1 MSKIS
6 PPSQELLSTLAKPSS
21 AYTRRAWLA
30 MGGLA
35 AFMLLYF
42 GLAAWFLLTAYRL
55 SFGSGNTSN
64 NAFWGW
70 VVALCSTLLAVFMLK
85 GFFFI
90 RRGGD
95 SGALEITAA
104 QQPRLFEFLNKLADE
119 AGAPRAHRVYLSAR
133 VNAAV
138 FYDLSII
145 NLFFPSKKNLEIGL
159 GLVNVLNRGELKA
172 VLAHEFGHFAQRAM
186 AVGRWVY
193 IAQQIAANLVA
204 RRDAWDKFLN
214 AWSQLDF
221 RIAWVAWSLRLV
233 VWAIRSLVDTA
244 FSLVVMIQRA
254 LSREMEMQADLVAVS
269 LTGSDAL
276 IHALHLLQS
285 ADDSWGRAASFAM
298 DEKARDRVTPDLFAL
313 QSYLMEKMALLLN
326 DANYAKVPPLP
337 TIQTEGHRVF
347 KAEMARPPQ
356 MWLTHPLNHEREEN
370 AKRHYVAAV
379 IDDGCAW
386 EMFDEV
392 HSLREQVTAK
402 FMDADASKLVS
413 NEELL
418 KALDIQFNREHLKS
432 QYRGVYY
439 GRSPVR
445 AAVRCADLVDE
456 NRVFVMEDLDLLYPE
471 SLRRAIEQRGQ
482 LEKELEQM
490 RAIHAGYL
498 QANQGRISLRGR
510 EIKRNELPQVLKE
523 LEQELAQVEGSLSEH
538 DRLCRSVHFAAAK
551 QVQHGWPNY
560 LQALL
565 SLMHYADHTANNIRD
580 AHGYLNNVIAVETAT
595 SKVTDAGVQR
605 IIDTANSLFYILRD
619 VYAEADQVKLDHI
632 VRQRLEVASWVEALG
647 EFKLCSA
654 TRETINQ
661 WLEVINSWVDQTA
674 NFCSALRLHA
684 LEQLLISESV
694 IARNIRS
701 GKEML
706 PAPEASVVPAQYEL
720 LLPGKERQRQTK
732 LAWWARFQTADGILP
747 AVARFGVAG
756 CIVGAV
762 LGFGGVVG
770 KADLTVYNGLDRV
783 VVVTVAN
790 SKVTVGAL
798 ANTTFQIEPNKRVQ
812 VQTNTLEGELIESF
826 EEEVKGTFSHFVY
839 NVAAASPLI
848 EWTNAYG
855 NAASRPERNL
865 GAPRWT
871 SSSVDVFFAEPP
883 ASVSSKTGGATRDI
897 LTGFGGESATVQ
909 LSLLKDT
916 KQQQHAMEMHARWDG
931 TSSHRILEWFAAS
944 QAQEHFLEWLE
955 TRLKRAPKDT
965 ILLRMLEDTV
975 NADQRPQVCA
985 RIKAL
990 AQAEAKNIDLHYLSD
1005 RCIDNDLERNNAFDR
1020 GHQRWPDNV
1029 WYAYAAAYNE
1039 AERQEWESAL
1049 KNLATVYRNL
1059 PTMRSSIA
1067 MDQMRLTRLLQK
1079 DTPETMRALAGDER
1093 LLQNVLAIELAA
1105 PSESNEVLAYQALYR
1120 GELEKAVSLA
1130 SKTPESMARIVRLAA
1145 ASTGAKESLRKKA
1158 INLSAEEGIDAN
1170 TVWAAVGLALK
1181 EKRDFEMYLQVVKQM
1196 PVAMESGVRTFI
1208 NKLKA
1213 RDLIGAESAL
1223 QGFDPEYRAQLY
1235 SLGVVFL
1242 GQDAPQKWRET
1253 AKRTLFTTERPYFS

>member
-6 PPSQELLSTLAKPSS
+6 PSSQELLSSLAKPSL

-30 MGGLA
+30 MSGLA
-35 AFMLLYF
+35 AFMLLYL

-55 SFGSGNTSN
+55 SFGSGNSSN

-85 GFFFI
+85 GFFFVK
-90 RRGGD
+90 RGGD

-104 QQPRLFEFLNKLADE
+104 QQPRLFEFLNHLADE

-138 FYDLSII
+138 FYDLSIV

-244 FSLVVMIQRA
+244 FGLVVMIQRA

-285 ADDSWGRAASFAM
+285 ADDSWGRAAGFAM
-298 DEKARDRVTPDLFAL
+298 DEKARDRVTPDLFTL
-313 QSYLMEKMALLLN
+313 QSYLRERMALLLN
-326 DANYAKVPPLP
+326 DAGYAKVPPLP
-337 TIQTEGHRVF
+337 AIDADQHRVF
-347 KAEMARPPQ
+347 KAELARPPQ

-386 EMFDEV
+386 DMFDEV
-392 HSLREQVTAK
+392 QSLREQVTAK
-402 FMDADASKLVS
+402 FMDADASKLVP
-413 NEELL
+413 NEVLL
-418 KALDIQFNREHLKS
+418 KVLDIQFNREHLKS

-445 AAVRCADLVDE
+445 AAVSCADLLDV

-471 SLRRAIEQRGQ
+471 SLSVDIEQRGQ
-482 LEKELEQM
+482 LEKELEQL
-490 RAIHAGYL
+490 RAIYAGYL
-498 QANQGRISLRGR
+498 QASQGRINLRGR
-510 EIKRNELPQVLKE
+510 ELKRTELPQVMKE
-523 LEQELAQVEGSLSEH
+523 LEEELKQVEGRLSSH
-538 DRLCRSVHFAAAK
+538 DHLCRSVHYAAAK
-551 QVQHGWPNY
+551 QMQNGWPVY

-565 SLMHYADHTANNIRD
+565 SLIHYADHTANNIRD

-595 SKVTDAGVQR
+595 SKVNEAGLQR
-605 IIDTANSLFYILRD
+605 IIDAANSLFYILRD
-619 VYAEADQVKLDHI
+619 VYAEAGQVNLDHI
-632 VRQRLEVASWVEALG
+632 VRQRLEVVSWVEALG

-661 WLEVINSWVDQTA
+661 WLEVINGWVDQTA
-674 NFCSALRLHA
+674 NVCSALRLHA

-694 IARNIRS
+694 LARNTRL
-701 GKEML
+701 GKEMVA
-706 PAPEASVVPAQYEL
+706 APEAPSVPAQYQL

-732 LAWWARFQTADGILP
+732 LAWWARFQTADGMFP
-747 AVARFGVAG
+747 AIARFGVAG
-756 CIVGAV
+756 GIVGAV

-783 VVVTVAN
+783 VVVTIADQ
-790 SKVTVGAL
+790 KVTVGAL
-798 ANTTFQIEPNKRVQ
+798 ANTTLQIEPNKRMHI
-812 VQTNTLEGELIESF
+812 QTNTLEGELIENF
-826 EEEVKGTFSHFVY
+826 DEEVKGTFSHFVY
-839 NVAAASPLI
+839 NVAAASPLV

-855 NAASRPERNL
+855 NATPRPERNL

-871 SSSVDVFFAEPP
+871 SSSADVFFGDPP

-897 LTGFGGESATVQ
+897 LSGFGGESVATQ
-909 LSLLKDT
+909 MSLLKT
-916 KQQQHAMEMHARWDG
+916 TQQQQHAIEMHARWDG
-931 TSSHRILEWFAAS
+931 TQSRRILDWFS
-944 QAQEHFLEWLE
+944 VAQIQDGFHQWLE
-955 TRLKRAPKDT
+955 ARLQRAPKDT
-965 ILLRMLEDTV
+965 ILLRMLEDSASV
-975 NADQRPQVCA
+975 DVKPQVCA
-985 RIKAL
+985 RVRGL
-990 AQAEAKNIDLHYLSD
+990 AKLDEENFDLQYLSD
-1005 RCIDNDLERNNAFDR
+1005 RCIDNEADRNIAFDR
-1020 GHQRWPDNV
+1020 GHQRWPKNV

-1039 AERQEWESAL
+1039 AEHEQWESAL
-1049 KNLATVYRNL
+1049 KNLVAVYRDL
-1059 PTMRSSIA
+1059 PVMRNSIA
-1067 MDQMRLTRLLQK
+1067 MDQMRMTRVLQK
-1079 DTPETMRALAGDER
+1079 DTPENMQALAGNER
-1093 LLQNVLAIELAA
+1093 TLQNAVVIETLTH
-1105 PSESNEVLAYQALYR
+1105 SDSVEIQAYQALYQ
-1120 GELEKAVSLA
+1120 GELEKALSLA
-1130 SKTPESMARIVRLAA
+1130 SKSPDSLARIVRLVA
-1145 ASTGAKESLRKKA
+1145 ASTGADEKLRRKA
-1158 INLSAEEGIDAN
+1158 FELPPDAGIDSN
-1170 TVWAAVGLALK
+1170 TVWSAVGLALK
-1181 EKRDFEMYLQVVKQM
+1181 EKRDFEGYLHAIKRM
-1196 PVAMESGVRTFI
+1196 PPSMEAGLRAFI
-1208 NKLKA
+1208 EKIKM
-1213 RDLIGAESAL
+1213 RDFAGAESAL
-1223 QGFDPEYRAQLY
+1223 QGFDLEYRAQVY
-1235 SLGVVFL
+1235 CVGVIFL
-1242 GQDAPQKWRET
+1242 GQSAPQKWRNT
-1253 AKRTLFTTERPYFS
+1253 VKRALFASERPYLS